1 MPKAKV
7 ELPNGQIATLDVP
20 AGMSN
25 SEIQAQVQAMYDRG
39 DIGQREYGAVE
50 GVVGGLEAMGSV
62 ASGLLAEP
70 VAGLTGLAQM
80 GFGGGG
86 AEAGTEAIQ
95 RTREALT
102 YQPRTPAGRTGLR
115 NIGEMV
121 APIIEPWQE
130 FTTGLGEKTFEATGS
145 PALATAARTAPEAAL
160 SLLGLKG
167 IQQARGGVRLLDE
180 AGNPTIDLRRLLEQQ
195 GLTYEAL
202 TPEARAAIPETL
214 PANIIPG
221 GETQRLGREITTE
234 ELVSGGTQAGLAPL
248 ALQERTFGR
257 GEKITKDPVAQ
268 EVIKQGMDPGY
279 VQAIKMANPETKSKM
294 AQMLGVMRSVKANR
308 AQSMRPSDVSGS
320 VVVDR
325 LRMLDESVSDASK
338 QLNKIAETS
347 FKGQRIDATPI
358 NQKINDIF
366 DRYGIKPKYEEGSS
380 KPILDKTAFRDSDLR
395 MDPSAQR
402 NLRQVI
408 DVMAEG
414 GAPDAYRLHQLK
426 RMIDGQI
433 NWGRTPRGSIS
444 DATQTI
450 LRDIRGSLNSTL
462 REANPKYAEVNDKI
476 SQSLTLF
483 DDFQSAI
490 GQKIDIFGKTTQTEG
505 AGVGQNLRRL
515 FGNTV
520 GRAGLEDALNR
531 LDVLYKQAGGTSK
544 ESVYD
549 LAMFANAL
557 DDQFGAVAKTS
568 FRGDIE
574 AAIKQGRMAERA
586 ATQGPTATAYG
597 AAAEKIGETVQKMR
611 GINEENAFNA
621 IEELLRRK
629 Y

>member
-1 MPKAKV
+1 
-7 ELPNGQIATLDVP
+7 
-20 AGMSN
+20 
-25 SEIQAQVQAMYDRG
+25 
-39 DIGQREYGAVE
+39 
-50 GVVGGLEAMGSV
+50 
-62 ASGLLAEP
+62 
-70 VAGLTGLAQM
+70 
-80 GFGGGG
+80 
-86 AEAGTEAIQ
+86 
-95 RTREALT
+95 
-102 YQPRTPAGRTGLR
+102 
-115 NIGEMV
+115 
-121 APIIEPWQE
+121 
-130 FTTGLGEKTFEATGS
+130 
-145 PALATAARTAPEAAL
+145 
-160 SLLGLKG
+160 
-167 IQQARGGVRLLDE
+167 
-180 AGNPTIDLRRLLEQQ
+180 
-195 GLTYEAL
+195 
-202 TPEARAAIPETL
+202 
-214 PANIIPG
+214 
-221 GETQRLGREITTE
+221 
-234 ELVSGGTQAGLAPL
+234 
-248 ALQERTFGR
+248 
-257 GEKITKDPVAQ
+257 
-268 EVIKQGMDPGY
+268 
-279 VQAIKMANPETKSKM
+279 
-294 AQMLGVMRSVKANR
+294 
-308 AQSMRPSDVSGS
+308 
-320 VVVDR
+320 VVDR
-325 LRMLDESVSDASK
+325 LRMLDQSVSDASK
-338 QLNKIAETS
+338 QLNNIAETS
-347 FKGQRIDATPI
+347 FKGQRIDASPV

-366 DRYGIKPKYEEGSS
+366 DRYGIKPKYTEGSS
-380 KPILDKTAFRDSDLR
+380 KPILDKDAFRDSDLR

-402 NLRQVI
+402 NLKQVI

>member
-1 MPKAKV
+1 MPTAKV
-7 ELPNGQIATLDVP
+7 ELPNGQVATLEVP

-25 SEIQAQVQAMYDRG
+25 AEIQAQVQAMYDRG
-39 DIGQREYGAVE
+39 EIGQREYGAVE

-115 NIGEMV
+115 NIGEAV

-130 FTTGLGEKTFEATGS
+130 FATGLGEKTFEATGS

-167 IQQARGGVRLLDE
+167 IQQARGGVRLFDE

-202 TPEARAAIPETL
+202 TPEARAAIPQTL
-214 PANIIPG
+214 SANVIPG
-221 GETQRLGREITTE
+221 GETKRLGADITKE
-234 ELVSGGTQAGLAPL
+234 ELVAGGKQAGLAPV
-248 ALQERTFGR
+248 ALQERTFG
-257 GEKITKDPVAQ
+257 GEKVVKDPYAQ

-325 LRMLDESVSDASK
+325 LRMLDQSVSDASK

-347 FKGQRIDATPI
+347 FKGQRIDVSPV
-358 NQKINDIF
+358 NRKINEIF
-366 DRYGIKPKYEEGSS
+366 DNYGIRPKYAEGSS
-380 KPILDKTAFRDSDLR
+380 KPVLDKDAFRDSDLR

-402 NLRQVI
+402 NLKQVI
-408 DVMAEG
+408 EVMSEG
-414 GAPDAYRLHQLK
+414 GMPDAYRLHQLK

-450 LRDIRGSLNSTL
+450 LRDIRASLNNTL
-462 REANPKYAEVNDKI
+462 REANPRYAEVNDKI

-531 LDVLYKQAGGTSK
+531 LDMLYKQSGGTGK

-574 AAIKQGRMAERA
+574 AAVRQGQQAQRVVQ
-586 ATQGPTATAYG
+586 QGP
-597 AAAEKIGETVQKMR
+597 AASAWQAGAEKVGEAVQKMR

-621 IEELLRRK
+621 IEELLRRR

>member
-1 MPKAKV
+1 MPQAKV
-7 ELPNGQIATLDVP
+7 ELPNGQVATLEVP

-25 SEIQAQVQAMYDRG
+25 SEIQNAVQQMYDEGR
-39 DIGQREYGAVE
+39 IGQKEYGVGE
-50 GVVGGLEAMGSV
+50 GIVGGLEAMGSV

-86 AEAGTEAIQ
+86 AEAGAEAIQ

-115 NIGEMV
+115 NIGEAV
-121 APIIEPWQE
+121 APIIDPWVQFAE
-130 FTTGLGEKTFEATGS
+130 GLGEKTLEATGS
-145 PALATAARTAPEAAL
+145 PELATAARTAPDAL
-160 SLLGLKG
+160 LALTGLKG
-167 IQQARGGVRLLDE
+167 LQSARGGVRLLDE
-180 AGNPTIDLRRLLEQQ
+180 AGNPTIDLRRVLEQQ

-214 PANIIPG
+214 PANVVPG
-221 GETQRLGREITTE
+221 GERSRLGSEITKE
-234 ELVSGGTQAGLAPL
+234 ELTAGGKQAGLAPL
-248 ALQERTFGR
+248 TLQERTFG
-257 GEKITKDPVAQ
+257 GERVVKDPYAQ

-294 AQMLGVMRSVKANR
+294 SQMLGVMRSVKANR
-308 AQSMRPSDVSGS
+308 AQAMRPSDVSGS

-325 LRMLDESVSDASK
+325 LRMLDQSVSDATK
-338 QLNKIAETS
+338 QLNQIAEKS
-347 FKGQRIDATPI
+347 FKGQRIDTTPV
-358 NQKINDIF
+358 NNKLNEIF
-366 DRYGIKPKYEEGSS
+366 DNYGIRPTYEPGSS
-380 KPILDKTAFRDSDLR
+380 KPILDKSAFRDSDLR

-402 NLRQVI
+402 NLKQVI
-408 DVMAEG
+408 EVMSEG
-414 GAPDAYRLHQLK
+414 GVPDAYRLHQLK

-450 LRDIRGSLNSTL
+450 LRDIRGSLNNTL
-462 REANPKYAEVNDKI
+462 REANPRYAEVNDRI
-476 SQSLTLF
+476 SQSLNLF

-490 GQKIDIFGKTTQTEG
+490 GQKIDIFGRTTQTEG

-531 LDVLYKQAGGTSK
+531 LDTLYKQAGGTGK
-544 ESVYD
+544 ESVYE

-574 AAIKQGRMAERA
+574 AAVKQGQQAQRTVQQGPA
-586 ATQGPTATAYG
+586 ATAWQAG
-597 AAAEKIGETVQKMR
+597 AEKVGEAVQKMR

-621 IEELLRRK
+621 IEELLRRR

>member
-1 MPKAKV
+1 MPQAKV
-7 ELPNGQIATLDVP
+7 ELPNGQVATLEVP

-25 SEIQAQVQAMYDRG
+25 SEIQNAVQQMYDEGR
-39 DIGQREYGAVE
+39 IGQKEYGVGE
-50 GVVGGLEAMGSV
+50 GIVGGLEAMGSV

-115 NIGEMV
+115 NIGEAV
-121 APIIEPWQE
+121 APIIDPWVQFAE
-130 FTTGLGEKTFEATGS
+130 GLGEKTLEATGS
-145 PALATAARTAPEAAL
+145 PELATAARTAPDAL
-160 SLLGLKG
+160 LALTGLKG
-167 IQQARGGVRLLDE
+167 LQSARGGVRLLDE
-180 AGNPTIDLRRLLEQQ
+180 AGNPTIDLRRVLEQQ

-214 PANIIPG
+214 PANVVPG
-221 GETQRLGREITTE
+221 GERSRLGSEITKE
-234 ELVSGGTQAGLAPL
+234 ELTAGGKQAGLAPL
-248 ALQERTFGR
+248 TLQERTFG
-257 GEKITKDPVAQ
+257 GERVVKDPYAQ

-294 AQMLGVMRSVKANR
+294 SQMLGVMRSVKANR
-308 AQSMRPSDVSGS
+308 AQAMRPSDVSGS

-325 LRMLDESVSDASK
+325 LRMLDQSVSDATK
-338 QLNKIAETS
+338 QLNQIAEKS
-347 FKGQRIDATPI
+347 FKGQRIDTTPV
-358 NQKINDIF
+358 NNKLNEIF
-366 DRYGIKPKYEEGSS
+366 DNYGIRPTYEPGSS
-380 KPILDKTAFRDSDLR
+380 KPILDKSAFRDSDLR

-402 NLRQVI
+402 NLKQVI
-408 DVMAEG
+408 EVMSEG
-414 GAPDAYRLHQLK
+414 GVPDAYRLHQLK

-450 LRDIRGSLNSTL
+450 LRDIRGSLNNTL
-462 REANPKYAEVNDKI
+462 REANPRYAEVNDRI
-476 SQSLTLF
+476 SQSLNLF

-490 GQKIDIFGKTTQTEG
+490 GQKIDIFGRTTQTEG

-531 LDVLYKQAGGTSK
+531 LDTLYKQAGGTGK
-544 ESVYD
+544 ESVYE

-574 AAIKQGRMAERA
+574 AAVKQGQQAQRTVQQGPA
-586 ATQGPTATAYG
+586 ATAWQAG
-597 AAAEKIGETVQKMR
+597 AEKVGEAVQKMR

-621 IEELLRRK
+621 IEELLRRR

>member
-1 MPKAKV
+1 MPQAKV
-7 ELPNGQIATLDVP
+7 ELPNGQVATLEVP

-25 SEIQAQVQAMYDRG
+25 SEIQNAVQQMYDEGR
-39 DIGQREYGAVE
+39 IGQKEYGVGE
-50 GVVGGLEAMGSV
+50 GIVGGLEAMGSV

-86 AEAGTEAIQ
+86 AEAGAEAIQ

-115 NIGEMV
+115 NIGEAV
-121 APIIEPWQE
+121 APIIDPWVQFAE
-130 FTTGLGEKTFEATGS
+130 GLGEKTLEATGS
-145 PALATAARTAPEAAL
+145 PELATAARTAPDAL
-160 SLLGLKG
+160 LALTGLKG
-167 IQQARGGVRLLDE
+167 LQSARGGVRLLDE
-180 AGNPTIDLRRLLEQQ
+180 AGNPTIDLRRVLEQQ

-214 PANIIPG
+214 PANVVPG
-221 GETQRLGREITTE
+221 GERSRLGSEITKE
-234 ELVSGGTQAGLAPL
+234 ELTAGGKQAGLAPL
-248 ALQERTFGR
+248 TLQERTFG
-257 GEKITKDPVAQ
+257 GERVVKDPYAQ

-294 AQMLGVMRSVKANR
+294 SQMLGVMRSVKANR
-308 AQSMRPSDVSGS
+308 AQAMRPSDVSGS

-325 LRMLDESVSDASK
+325 LRMLDQSVSDATK
-338 QLNKIAETS
+338 QLNQIAEKS
-347 FKGQRIDATPI
+347 FKGQRIDTTPV
-358 NQKINDIF
+358 NNKLNEIF
-366 DRYGIKPKYEEGSS
+366 DNYGIRPTYEPGSS
-380 KPILDKTAFRDSDLR
+380 KPILDKSAFRDSDLR

-402 NLRQVI
+402 NLKQVI
-408 DVMAEG
+408 EVMSEG
-414 GAPDAYRLHQLK
+414 GVPDAYRLHQLK

-450 LRDIRGSLNSTL
+450 LRDIRGSLNNTL
-462 REANPKYAEVNDKI
+462 REANPRYAEVNDKI

-490 GQKIDIFGKTTQTEG
+490 GQKIDIFGRTTQTEG

-531 LDVLYKQAGGTSK
+531 LDTLYKQAGGTGK
-544 ESVYD
+544 ESVYE

-574 AAIKQGRMAERA
+574 AAVKQGQQAQRTVQQGPA
-586 ATQGPTATAYG
+586 ATAWQAG
-597 AAAEKIGETVQKMR
+597 AEKVGEAVQKMR

-621 IEELLRRK
+621 IEELLRRR

>member
-1 MPKAKV
+1 MPQAKI
-7 ELPNGQIATLDVP
+7 ELPSGEVVTLEVP
-20 AGMSN
+20 EGMSN
-25 SEIQAQVQAMYDRG
+25 AEIQGAVQQMYDEGR
-39 DIGQREYGAVE
+39 IGQKEYGAVE

-62 ASGLLAEP
+62 ASGMVAEP
-70 VAGLTGLAQM
+70 IAGLTGLAQM

-86 AEAGTEAIQ
+86 PEAGAEAIQ

-115 NIGEMV
+115 NIGEAV
-121 APIIEPWQE
+121 APIIDPWVQFAE
-130 FTTGLGEKTFEATGS
+130 GLGEKTLEATGS
-145 PALATAARTAPEAAL
+145 PGLATAARTAPDAL
-160 SLLGLKG
+160 LALTGLKG
-167 IQQARGGVRLLDE
+167 LQAGRGSIRLLDE

-214 PANIIPG
+214 PANVVPG
-221 GETQRLGREITTE
+221 GERSRLGSEITKE
-234 ELVSGGTQAGLAPL
+234 ELTAGGKQAGLAPL
-248 ALQERTFGR
+248 TLQERTFG
-257 GEKITKDPVAQ
+257 GEKVVKDPYAQ

-294 AQMLGVMRSVKANR
+294 SQMLGIMRSVKANR
-308 AQSMRPSDVSGS
+308 AQAMRPSDVSGS

-325 LRMLDESVSDASK
+325 LRTLEGSVSDATK
-338 QLNKIAETS
+338 QLNQIAERS
-347 FKGQRIDATPI
+347 FKGQRIDITPV
-358 NQKINDIF
+358 NNKLSEIF
-366 DRYGIKPKYEEGSS
+366 DNYGIRPTYEPGSS
-380 KPILDKTAFRDSDLR
+380 KPILDKAAFRDSDLR

-402 NLRQVI
+402 NLKQVI
-408 DVMAEG
+408 EVMSEG
-414 GAPDAYRLHQLK
+414 GVPDAYRLHQLK

-462 REANPKYAEVNDKI
+462 REANPRYAEVNDRI
-476 SQSLTLF
+476 SQSLNLF

-490 GQKIDIFGKTTQTEG
+490 GQKIDIFGRTTQTEG

-520 GRAGLEDALNR
+520 GRAGLEDSLNR
-531 LDVLYKQAGGTSK
+531 LDTLYKQAGGTGK
-544 ESVYD
+544 ESVYE

-574 AAIKQGRMAERA
+574 AAQRQGRMAQRA
-586 ATQGPTATAYG
+586 VQQGPAVTAWQAG
-597 AAAEKIGETVQKMR
+597 SEKVGEAVQKMR

-621 IEELLRRK
+621 IEELLRRR